1 MTPKPQK
8 SARTDNSPYVELNP
22 TPFLPHLCIA
32 CGADPRHVYDAEGRY
47 RVGYDAS
54 RGLNARGHCV
64 ECANLR
70 QGWGHTKSREE

>member
-1 MTPKPQK
+1 MSYKLEK
-8 SARTDNSPYVELNP
+8 RTDNLYTPLNA
-22 TPFLPHLCIA
+22 TSFSSSLCLC

-54 RGLNARGHCV
+54 RGLNARGHCA

-70 QGWGHTKSREE
+70 QGWGHTKSREER